1 MTCRGAVVL
10 NIGIIPIVI
19 IPRERATAMAS
30 KREPHDLLPLTHLSY
45 HVMLAVAE
53 EPLHGYGIIKEVSE
67 RTDGAMELEAGTL
80 YAAIKR
86 MNDEGL
92 LEDAPA
98 PDGGG
103 DSRRRYYRLTGFG
116 RTVLE
121 AESER
126 LASLLQVARDKNVIH
141 A

>member
-1 MTCRGAVVL
+1 MTDQPDAR
-10 NIGIIPIVI
+10 
-19 IPRERATAMAS
+19 RM
-30 KREPHDLLPLTHLSY
+30 LPLTHLSY
-45 HVMLAVAE
+45 HVMLAIADA
-53 EPLHGYGIIKEVSE
+53 PLHGYGIIKEVAA

-98 PDGGG
+98 PQEGG
-103 DSRRRYYRLTGFG
+103 DSRRRYYRLTDFG
-116 RTVLE
+116 RDVLE
-121 AESER
+121 VESQR
-126 LASLLQVARDKNVIH
+126 LANLLRVAREKNVIH